1 MHLMIILF
9 ALGCA
14 VGLRLLPVANGGN
27 WHQRWQKSL
36 FLLVCPPLVL
46 FMTALAVLSMGTT
59 GEMLGLEASWFSYSL
74 ALGFVTWGIL
84 IAVQLIAQLWQSQ
97 CQIERLSQQMVLGKT
112 ARILEDDFPYSA
124 QVGFWKP
131 ELVVSRG
138 LLESLDEIHLEA
150 VIAHEQAHLNYRDT
164 FWFGV
169 LSWLKTLTV
178 WLPHTEELWQEL
190 LLLREIRA
198 DRYATQE
205 VDPLILAESLL
216 YFAKAPFY
224 SSNYSNFS
232 FSCSILSSRLAERI
246 DAILAEDSEPLTL
259 GWWMWMLLFCV
270 CLPWITVPFHYS

>member
-97 CQIERLSQQMVLGKT
+97 CKIERLSQQMVLGKT

-259 GWWMWMLLFCV
+259 GWWMWMLLFCI